1 MKNNRKYL
9 IVVAML
15 VLLAVVLFMGGST
28 YAKYL
33 TQKDVATE
41 QATVAKWGYVIT
53 ENAEKFFGTDYTKGE
68 ENTATVVADGSGAS
82 ISAFSTTKVVA
93 PGASGFMTLDIN
105 GKAEVL
111 SKITFTVTGGLN
123 ESVRNEQAEAIQLTH
138 ANGAALNPV
147 YEPIKWTVTSAGDT
161 TLDNLPTNATL
172 AQLETWLEG
181 LNTEFAAVTPNT
193 NINIELTISW
203 VWAFEQQNNAYDT
216 MLGDLATG
224 DADLLTTKYATNT
237 PVGVTV
243 MNFNLNVTVEQ
254 IQD

>member
-68 ENTATVVADGSGAS
+68 GNTATVVADNSGES

-93 PGASGFMTLDIN
+93 PGASGSMTLDIN

-123 ESVRNEQAEAIQLTH
+123 ESVRNDQAEAIQLTH
-138 ANGAALNPV
+138 ANGAALNSV
-147 YEPIKWTVTSAGDT
+147 YEPIKWTVTNTGDT
-161 TLDNLPTNATL
+161 TLENLPTNATL
-172 AQLETWLEG
+172 AQLETWLEEG
-181 LNTEFAAVTPNT
+181 LNNEFAAVTPNT

-203 VWAFEQQNNAYDT
+203 VWAFE
-216 MLGDLATG
+216 
-224 DADLLTTKYATNT
+224 
-237 PVGVTV
+237 
-243 MNFNLNVTVEQ
+243 
-254 IQD
+254 